1 MPKCTQNK
9 SAIDIL
15 DRKKILINEIKK
27 KIKPLI
33 ANDIEKIDISRLKK
47 KVFAKKF
54 TFMKGKTSLLKIWYK
69 DYNYHFTVSL
79 HKEDTRVPP
88 LKCFIP
94 ERKKDNSIMDAKKMV
109 EMIVMNLYPSILL
122 DMWCMYNNRS
132 LTPLL
137 EETCKK
143 KLNSHFFNAH
153 IKPIQTN

>member
-1 MPKCTQNK
+1 MPKFTQNK

-15 DRKKILINEIKK
+15 DRKKMLINDIKK

-33 ANDIEKIDISRLKK
+33 ANDIEKIDSSRSKK
-47 KVFAKKF
+47 KIFTKKF
-54 TFMKGKTSLLKIWYK
+54 TLMKGKTSLLKIWYQ

-79 HKEDTRVPP
+79 DKKDTRIPP

-137 EETCKK
+137 EETCKQN
-143 KLNSHFFNAH
+143 LNSHFFKAH
-153 IKPIQTN
+153 IKPIKTK